1 MREGYLL
8 IETNPDHPG
17 RIRIQG
23 AESRPVESPIDGSP
37 GPHARLRYVARFG
50 DLDAALMHAHT
61 ALRRGLIDIDA
72 HLYST
77 DPVTAVGAIDAIDL
91 SHRRIYLDPELA
103 ADPALEAEIGR
114 RRRMHRRIDR
124 IWNGVGIAAIL
135 LLIIKL
141 LLGF

>member
-1 MREGYLL
+1 
-8 IETNPDHPG
+8 
-17 RIRIQG
+17 
-23 AESRPVESPIDGSP
+23 
-37 GPHARLRYVARFG
+37 
-50 DLDAALMHAHT
+50 MHAHT

-72 HLYST
+72 HLST
-77 DPVTAVGAIDAIDL
+77 ADPVTAVGAIDAIVL
-91 SHRRIYLDPELA
+91 SHRRVYLDPELA